1 MASAV
6 KATKFVYSFGE
17 KKADG
22 NGGMKELL
30 GGKGANLAEMAK
42 IGLPVP
48 SGFTITTEVCT
59 VFYKNNK
66 KYPASLKK
74 EVAAALKKVESEMGA
89 KFGDPENP
97 LLLSCRSGAR
107 ASMPGMMDT
116 VLNIGLNEKT
126 VQGLIAKTKNPH
138 FVYDSYRR
146 FIAMYGDVVMGMKA
160 SCEKE
165 EDPFELLIAD
175 LKKQKGYTDD
185 SEMTADDLKK
195 LTDDF
200 KSLIKKQL
208 KLEFP
213 DDPMEQLWGAIGAV
227 FESWMTPR
235 AVVYRKLNNLP
246 SDWGTAVNV
255 QAMVFGNMGN
265 DSATGVAFSRDPATG
280 DNYFYGEYLVNAQ
293 GEDVV
298 AGIRTP
304 SPINRSLPVPQGVQ
318 TLSDIMPKQYGE
330 LDKVRLK
337 LEKHYRDMQDL
348 EFTIQQSKLWI
359 LQCRAGKRTAQA
371 ALKIAVDLVKEKLI
385 TPEEA
390 LLRLVPEQLNQLLLP
405 TFDPKAKREVI
416 AKGLPASPG
425 AAVGRVVFSA
435 SEAEEWADK
444 GEKVILVR
452 LETSPED
459 IKGMNAAQGILTARG
474 GMTSH
479 AAVVGRGMGKT
490 CVVGAAEIY
499 VDYAKEKF
507 STKSNVTVKKGDWIS
522 LDGSTGDIIRGDLKT
537 IDASLTG
544 DFSTFMKWVQKAKK
558 IGVRTNADTP
568 RDAKVARDFGAEGI
582 GLCRTE
588 HMFFEEDRITSVR
601 EMILASDQ
609 AGRQKALD
617 KLLPMQREDFYGIFK
632 VMDGMPVTIR
642 TLDPP
647 LHEFLVQTE
656 KEIENLAA
664 KIGHTV
670 ESIKAKLAELHE
682 ANPMLGLRGCR
693 LGIQYPEITAMQVKA
708 VFQAAA
714 RAIKEKIK
722 VMPEIM
728 IPLVGHEREFIEQ
741 KNLVDKLAK
750 EIMEKE
756 GVKIPYRLGTMI
768 ELPRAALIADRIAGA
783 GAEFFSFGTNDLT
796 QFTYGLSRDDA
807 KFIPTYLEEGIWSR
821 DPFVNLDQDGVGQL
835 VKFGIANGRFAKP
848 NLKVGICGEHG
859 GDPATIHFCCASGM
873 DYVSCSPFRVP
884 IARLAAAQC
893 AILTGASVPRKPAA
907 SKTVKP
913 AAKKT
918 DL

>member
-1 MASAV
+1 MAS
-6 KATKFVYSFGE
+6 TTNNTSFVYSFGA

-22 NGGMKELL
+22 NGEMKELL

-59 VFYKNNK
+59 FFYKNKK
-66 KYPASLKK
+66 KYPAGLKK
-74 EVAAALKKVESEMGA
+74 EVLSALRKIEAEMGA
-89 KFGDPENP
+89 SFGSPENP

-116 VLNIGLNEKT
+116 ILNIGLNEQT
-126 VQGLIAKTKNPH
+126 VEGLIAKTGNPR

-146 FIAMYGDVVMGMKA
+146 LIAMYGDVVMGVKA

-165 EDPFELLIAD
+165 EDPFELLIAR
-175 LKKQKGYTDD
+175 LKKEKGYTDD
-185 SEMTADDLKK
+185 SEMTAEDLKC
-195 LTDDF
+195 LSNDF
-200 KSLIKKQL
+200 KLLIKN
-208 KLEFP
+208 KLGQEFP
-213 DDPMEQLWGAIGAV
+213 SNPVEQLWGAVGAV

-235 AVVYRKLNNLP
+235 AAAYRKLNNIP

-255 QAMVFGNMGN
+255 QAMVFGNMDEN
-265 DSATGVAFSRDPATG
+265 SATGVAFSRDPATG
-280 DNYFYGEYLVNAQ
+280 ENYFYGEYLVNAQ

-304 SPINRSLPVPQGVQ
+304 NPINHSLPVPQGMHA
-318 TLSDIMPKQYGE
+318 LSDIMPKQYAE
-330 LDKVRLK
+330 LDKVRQK

-348 EFTIQQSKLWI
+348 EFTIQQKKLWI
-359 LQCRAGKRTAQA
+359 LQCRAGKRTAKA

-385 TPEEA
+385 TPKEA
-390 LLRLVPEQLNQLLLP
+390 ILRLVPEQLNQLLLP
-405 TFDPKAKREVI
+405 TFDPGAKREII
-416 AKGLPASPG
+416 ARGLPASPG
-425 AAVGRVVFSA
+425 AAVGRAVFS
-435 SEAEEWADK
+435 STEAEEWAAN
-444 GEKVILVR
+444 GERVILVR

-459 IKGMNAAQGILTARG
+459 IKGMHSAQGTLTARG

-490 CVVGAAEIY
+490 CVVGASDIS
-499 VDYAKEKF
+499 VNYAKEEFRAKNG
-507 STKSNVTVKKGDWIS
+507 TIVKKGDWIS
-522 LDGSTGDIIRGDLKT
+522 LDGSTGDIIKGELGT
-537 IDASLTG
+537 VDASLTG
-544 DFSTFMKWVQKAKK
+544 DFSTFMNWVQKTKK
-558 IGVRTNADTP
+558 IGVRANADTP
-568 RDAKVARDFGAEGI
+568 HDAQTARNFGAEGI

-601 EMILASDQ
+601 EMILAPDK

-617 KLLPMQREDFYGIFK
+617 KLLPMQREDFYRIFK

-647 LHEFLVQTE
+647 LHEFLVQAE
-656 KEIENLAA
+656 KEIELLAA

-670 ESIKAKLAELHE
+670 ESIKEKLAELHE

-693 LGIQYPEITAMQVKA
+693 LGIQYPEITIMQA
-708 VFQAAA
+708 TAIFEAAA
-714 RAIKEKIK
+714 KAAKDKIR
-722 VMPEIM
+722 VTPEIM

-741 KNLVDKLAK
+741 KKIVDKVAK
-750 EIMEKE
+750 EVMEKT
-756 GVKIPYRLGTMI
+756 GVKIRYRIGTMI
-768 ELPRAALIADRIAGA
+768 ELPRAALIADRISGA

-807 KFIPTYLEEGIWSR
+807 KFIPTYLEEGIWPC
-821 DPFVNLDQDGVGQL
+821 DPFTTLDRDGVGQL
-835 VKFGIANGRFAKP
+835 VKFGIANGRFARP
-848 NLKVGICGEHG
+848 GLKIGICGEHG
-859 GDPATIHFCCASGM
+859 GDPATIRFCCESGM

-884 IARLAAAQC
+884 IARLAAARA
-893 AILTGASVPRKPAA
+893 AILDEPASPRPK
-907 SKTVKP
+907 SKTGQ
-913 AAKKT
+913 
-918 DL
+918 